1 MNFIGT
7 LKRLFNNYHFS
18 SLSSFCIYKNFTSL
32 SLSICLSP
40 TSISLLSNYKFM
52 KPQPLLNYET
62 SSNFVKKNNNI
73 FLSCSFQQKLNKG
86 NFAIDAENGF
96 CGMLHCVLFPP
107 CAIESRRRNV
117 KKEKDGSVYTLLL
130 KRVRLNLR
138 AYVANLIQH
147 LPWRVRYSIG
157 VLHLH
162 FFHCV
167 LCA

>member
-1 MNFIGT
+1 MQQ
-7 LKRLFNNYHFS
+7 LPFS

-40 TSISLLSNYKFM
+40 TAISLLSNYKFM

-62 SSNFVKKNNNI
+62 SSNFVKNNNNI

-107 CAIESRRRNV
+107 CAMREP
-117 KKEKDGSVYTLLL
+117 KEKRK
-130 KRVRLNLR
+130 KRKRW
-138 AYVANLIQH
+138 Q
-147 LPWRVRYSIG
+147 
-157 VLHLH
+157 
-162 FFHCV
+162 CV
-167 LCA
+167 HALVKAREVKS